1 MSVVSERSR
10 KVYLSEY
17 LQIKHGY
24 NLLFTVTEQHG
35 KAIGLCILSKSLHVA
50 TCLPHK
56 PYRST
61 LSICITAEAQVLGV
75 TLLETARTLLCY
87 LLLWQLAVAMDLWL
101 QLCSEID
108 VCFF

>member
-10 KVYLSEY
+10 KLYLSEY
-17 LQIKHGY
+17 LQTKHGY

-35 KAIGLCILSKSLHVA
+35 KACILSKSLHVA

-61 LSICITAEAQVLGV
+61 LSICITAEVQVLGV
-75 TLLETARTLLCY
+75 TLLEPARTLLCY
-87 LLLWQLAVAMDLWL
+87 LLL
-101 QLCSEID
+101 
-108 VCFF
+108 